1 MSTTILTH
9 SSETDREIQKPEHFS
24 MGIIIEGSDY
34 KTMDVNLIQ
43 QIEENEEEE
52 EGVPVC
58 GGNLST
64 PVVDTVDYTGEVHY
78 KIGTRLY
85 IENAD

>member
-1 MSTTILTH
+1 L
-9 SSETDREIQKPEHFS
+9 DVGGRR
-24 MGIIIEGSDY
+24 
-34 KTMDVNLIQ
+34 TMDNNNDNNLIQ
-43 QIEENEEEE
+43 QEDERVEQE

-58 GGNLST
+58 RGNLST
-64 PVVDTVDYTGEVHY
+64 PVVDTVNYIGEVHY

>member
-1 MSTTILTH
+1 VLLL
-9 SSETDREIQKPEHFS
+9 R
-24 MGIIIEGSDY
+24 GSDY
-34 KTMDVNLIQ
+34 KSMDRKNLIQ
-43 QIEENEEEE
+43 QVEENGEEEIVV

-58 GGNLST
+58 SANLVS
-64 PVVDTVDYTGEVHY
+64 PVTDIAYFIEQIHY